1 MRKKANKAV
10 RVTLILL
17 LIIVAVIA
25 CYHRL
30 LIRGPE
36 GEFKYTA
43 IRWGLK
49 DFMYP
54 RLIFNSDSI
63 RSGIWPLWNPYLF
76 GGYPWAA
83 NFQSGLFHPLN
94 NLIILT
100 VGYSVEVLQLQ
111 LILIFF
117 IAGIAMYFCGREF
130 FLSPPS
136 AFLAAVSFVGCGF
149 FVGQASYFPQINTM
163 AVFPLIIL
171 FTHMV
176 IRKNNITAVCY
187 GGFSL
192 AIMFFSGFP
201 TMAFFMGVFSFLFG
215 ILKIFFIDG
224 NNYAAGIRKL
234 VYLIGMYLGSL
245 LLAAVLLLPAIE
257 SYGLITRSSK
267 IDQTI
272 WIDVVAGKSLSA
284 YNLLSLPFSFL
295 GLYSLSDYGLWV
307 EFRNCGIGLV
317 GFFLALYFFV
327 FTSGR
332 LKWSLL
338 FLLVTA
344 LVLSLGFTTPIYP
357 ILYRYLLPVRL
368 VSHPAMDFRA
378 IFLFFL
384 CLSAG
389 LGMEGFLKR
398 RRWMDMRFNLLI
410 LTAIFIGG
418 IVMAFSFRGMEH
430 SFGKAFSDNY
440 PWFITIVI
448 LIGLTAIKKKYS
460 VFLAWSLAALALVD
474 TAWWVNVNFSTVAE
488 PVSPSHW
495 VKRKGKESART
506 RDIRAVKNF
515 KRKKEY
521 PSQKGVKSM
530 FWKNFSDSGH
540 DGTRLEY
547 FQDIISS
554 PSGAILS
561 EDFRIQPL
569 YSVKIYDRRED
580 IMAEIYH
587 GTDLYRIGLI
597 CREDIDYPGLESEL
611 KALHPPGNTTEAF
624 SGEITSYSP
633 NEIQYQFNLSL
644 PALIFFNEIY
654 YTGWRLREGE
664 GDLPLFRINHA
675 FRGSYLEAGEHN
687 LVMYFSPLSYRLGL
701 LISGATFLFMLG
713 AVIRETSHRPLR

>member
-1 MRKKANKAV
+1 MTGRAKKV
-10 RVTLILL
+10 GVSILIFVLILS
-17 LIIVAVIA
+17 AVLA
-25 CYHRL
+25 CYYKL
-30 LIRGPE
+30 LLRGPE
-36 GEFKYTA
+36 GELEYTA
-43 IRWGLK
+43 IRWGMK
-49 DFMYP
+49 EFMYP
-54 RLIFNSDSI
+54 RLIFNSDAI
-63 RSGIWPLWNPYLF
+63 RDGIWPLWNPFPF

-94 NLIILT
+94 LLVILIA
-100 VGYSVEVLQLQ
+100 GYSAQVLQLQ
-111 LILIFF
+111 LLVIFL
-117 IAGIAMYFCGREF
+117 IAGIAMYLCGREF
-130 FLSPPS
+130 SLSPPS

-163 AVFPLIIL
+163 AVFPFCFL
-171 FTHMV
+171 FTNRV
-176 IRKNNITAVCY
+176 IRKPSITAL
-187 GGFSL
+187 SL
-192 AIMFFSGFP
+192 GSVSGAVMIFSGFP
-201 TMAFFMGVFSFLFG
+201 TMAFFMGGFSFLFG
-215 ILKIFFIDG
+215 LLKIFFIDRAG
-224 NNYAAGIRKL
+224 AADSKRKL
-234 VYLIGMYLGSL
+234 IYLIGLSAGAL
-245 LLAAVLLLPAIE
+245 LLAAVILIPAVE
-257 SYGLITRSSK
+257 SFGFLTRTSEVGRADWK
-267 IDQTI
+267 E
-272 WIDVVAGKSLSA
+272 VVLGKSFSA
-284 YNLLSLPFSFL
+284 YNFLSLPFPFL
-295 GLYSLSDYGLWV
+295 GLYSLSGHGLWV
-307 EFRNCGIGLV
+307 EFRNCGIGLI
-317 GFFLALYFFV
+317 GFFLAMYFFV
-327 FTSGR
+327 FTTGR
-332 LKWSLL
+332 IKWSLL
-338 FLLVTA
+338 FLSAIA
-344 LVLSLGFTTPIYP
+344 LLLSLGFTTPIYA

-398 RRWMDMRFNLLI
+398 RRRMDMRFNLLV

-418 IVMAFSFRGMEH
+418 IVMAFSFRGMEY

-506 RDIRAVKNF
+506 RDIRAVKDF

-540 DGTRLEY
+540 DGTRLES
-547 FQDIISS
+547 FQDIMSS
-554 PSGAILS
+554 PSGSILS
-561 EDFRIQPL
+561 EDFRILPL
-569 YSVKIYDRRED
+569 YSVKILDRRED
-580 IMAEIYH
+580 IMAEIYL
-587 GTDLYRIGLI
+587 GADLRRIGLI

-654 YTGWRLREGE
+654 YPGWRIRGGE

-675 FRGSYLEAGEHN
+675 FRGSYLEAGEHS

-701 LISGATFLFMLG
+701 LISGATILLMLG
-713 AVIRETSHRPLR
+713 AVIREKSHRPRQ